1 VDRAGQVDAELERL
15 QHAVDVT
22 RDELRRIRDGMA
34 TELGEEEA
42 RIYDTHLLI
51 LDDPELW
58 KAVDTGV
65 RTDLR
70 SAAAVF
76 HAYLQ
81 GVAARL
87 DQVGDEVLRE
97 RRADVVDVERR
108 VLRNLFGDSGRSR
121 AAVKEP
127 VDHRRARS
135 RAERGRDARP
145 AQRAR
150 LRHRSGG
157 AHVTQRD
164 RRARAAAFPPS

>member
-1 VDRAGQVDAELERL
+1 AWIEPDQVDAELERL
-15 QHAVDVT
+15 QRAVGGT
-22 RDELRRIRDGMA
+22 RDELRRIREAMA

-65 RTDLR
+65 RTALR

-87 DQVGDEVLRE
+87 DQVGNEVLRE

-108 VLRNLFGDSGRSR
+108 VLRHLFGD
-121 AAVKEP
+121 
-127 VDHRRARS
+127 
-135 RAERGRDARP
+135 
-145 AQRAR
+145 
-150 LRHRSGG
+150 
-157 AHVTQRD
+157 
-164 RRARAAAFPPS
+164 